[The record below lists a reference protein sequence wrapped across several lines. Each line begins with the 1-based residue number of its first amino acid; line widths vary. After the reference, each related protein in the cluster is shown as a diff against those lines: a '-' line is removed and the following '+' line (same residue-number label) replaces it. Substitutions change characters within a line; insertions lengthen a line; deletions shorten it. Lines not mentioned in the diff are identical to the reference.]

1 MKVVESANVIEV
13 TNQPGYL
20 EKLETLQQRYTK
32 KPQTRVL
39 KQRRKNKQKL
49 LMYSCIFFFLLQ
61 FSTQTYFP
69 ILIFFFSGCLY
80 VKKLWLSI
88 WKRSA

>member
-32 KPQTRVL
+32 K
-39 KQRRKNKQKL
+39 KKRKKEKQKS
-49 LMYSCIFFFLLQ
+49 LMYSCILYLFFAL
-61 FSTQTYFP
+61 
-69 ILIFFFSGCLY
+69 
-80 VKKLWLSI
+80 V
-88 WKRSA
+88 